1 METFRELL
9 DAGCGE
15 RHLDAVTG
23 GCPGCG
29 SGDLVIVE
37 DAEHELKLFCRECN
51 RCWGVEGDRLHH
63 VDPVGCPGCGQE
75 GRCFG
80 RLRYDV
86 PRWGLEP
93 GLGLV
98 GTTPERGLSWLVTA
112 CRVTAGSA
120 DSSYSSAFR
129 H

>member
-51 RCWGVEGDRLHH
+51 RCWAWRAIDCTTSTPLAARVVGKRAAALVDSATTYRDGEG
-63 VDPVGCPGCGQE
+63 
-75 GRCFG
+75 
-80 RLRYDV
+80 
-86 PRWGLEP
+86 
-93 GLGLV
+93 
-98 GTTPERGLSWLVTA
+98 GTRTRP
-112 CRVTAGSA
+112 CR
-120 DSSYSSAFR
+120 D
-129 H
+129 HP